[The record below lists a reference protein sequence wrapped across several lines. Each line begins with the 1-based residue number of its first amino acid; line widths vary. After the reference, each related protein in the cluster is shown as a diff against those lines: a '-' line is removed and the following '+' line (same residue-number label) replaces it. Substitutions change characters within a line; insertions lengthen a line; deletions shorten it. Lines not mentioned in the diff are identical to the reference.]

1 MDHEKQRLL
10 DDLFLFGVE
19 SLDLTESQH
28 ADAVRKYS
36 AVGQWL
42 DAPDSALQ
50 VYSPTIFP
58 QGSIAIGTACKPVG
72 RDEMDI
78 DLVCEMILPPE
89 INQSQA
95 KQLVGARLKE
105 NATYAEMVNEKN
117 RCWRLIYAGQFYM
130 DILPA
135 KPDGR
140 LPTETALAVPD
151 KKLHHWKETDPK
163 GYAAWFSVKTAQSRI
178 KESITIQAGVE
189 PVPEYVAVGDKS
201 PLQIAVQLS
210 KRHRD
215 VSLYGDGDAPISI
228 ILTTLAARAYQGQR
242 SIYATL
248 AKLLE
253 RMPTV
258 IEYDTDGRPYVSNP
272 VNTLENFAD
281 KWHHEPRKKQVFEDW
296 IAQAQEDLRLLASA
310 TLSQANE
317 PLAKFLGERSANQ
330 ALKKYGER
338 MHSQRKTGLDVVTAS
353 GLLGKHEAGA
363 TPIRTNTFFGSTTRR
378 QGLG

>member
-1 MDHEKQRLL
+1 MKNSDCLTTYSCLESNPSILL
-10 DDLFLFGVE
+10 SPSMQMPSE
-19 SLDLTESQH
+19 NT
-28 ADAVRKYS
+28 AP
-36 AVGQWL
+36 VGQWL

-58 QGSIAIGTACKPVG
+58 QGSIAIGTTCKPVG

-95 KQLVGARLKE
+95 KQLVGERLKE

-140 LPTETALAVPD
+140 LPTETALVVPD

-163 GYAAWFSVKTAQSRI
+163 GYAAWFSVKAAQSRI
-178 KESITIQAGVE
+178 KESITIQASVE

-201 PLQIAVQLS
+201 PLQIAVQLL

-258 IEYDTDGRPYVSNP
+258 IEYDTDGRPSRVKSGEY
-272 VNTLENFAD
+272 TREF
-281 KWHHEPRKKQVFEDW
+281 RGQV
-296 IAQAQEDLRLLASA
+296 ASRTAQEASI
-310 TLSQANE
+310 
-317 PLAKFLGERSANQ
+317 R
-330 ALKKYGER
+330 
-338 MHSQRKTGLDVVTAS
+338 GLDRS
-353 GLLGKHEAGA
+353 G
-363 TPIRTNTFFGSTTRR
+363 TRR
-378 QGLG
+378 PTVASLCHTQPS